1 MPIAGVS
8 CAPPCSGVHARA
20 PHGDMGSLVLSPY
33 SLVGREWALS
43 FSSPPSL
50 NVVVI
55 ESPASLS
62 DKLPVFPDSPSEF
75 PDDHG
80 NRGET
85 CCLVCGIY
93 VCGGCS
99 HALSRL
105 GPVHSIVALGMDI
118 CGSDNL
124 ETRVDFGSVD
134 LRHVVVSSPP
144 PI

>member
-33 SLVGREWALS
+33 SLVGGEWALPS
-43 FSSPPSL
+43 CSPPSL
-50 NVVVI
+50 NLVVPSVG
-55 ESPASLS
+55 ASLS
-62 DKLPVFPDSPSEF
+62 NDLPAFPDSLPES
-75 PDDHG
+75 PYGHG
-80 NRGET
+80 DRVEE
-85 CCLVCGIY
+85 CCPVCGIY

-105 GPVHSIVALGMDI
+105 GPIHSVVALGIDI

-124 ETRVDFGSVD
+124 ETRVDFGSEY
-134 LRHVVVSSPP
+134 LRQVVVSSPP
-144 PI
+144 PV